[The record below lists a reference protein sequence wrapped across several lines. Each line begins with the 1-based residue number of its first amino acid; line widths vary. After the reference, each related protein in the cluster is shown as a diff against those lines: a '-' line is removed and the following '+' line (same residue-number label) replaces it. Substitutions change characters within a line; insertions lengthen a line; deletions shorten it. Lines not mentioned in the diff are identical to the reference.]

1 MTLIYTDPL
10 FARHQMP
17 PRHPEQSA
25 RMAAVLDALAAS
37 RFDGLERRTATP
49 ASYEAIARV
58 HPSSY
63 LDRITSC
70 IPETG
75 MIALDPDTH
84 MGPESWDAA
93 RLASGAAIAAVDAV
107 VGLEAPNAFVV
118 ARPPGHHAERTTA
131 MGFCLINHVA
141 VAARHAQ
148 AVHGLGRIAIV
159 DFDVHHGNG
168 TQDIFYDDPSVFY
181 GSTHQSPLYPG
192 TGAAGER
199 GAGNILNV
207 PVDAGT
213 DGAAYRP
220 RFRDTIVAAL
230 EDFRPEL
237 IILSA
242 GFDAHADDPLGGMGL
257 VEDDY
262 VWITHQ
268 MMDVAAQ
275 TAHGRLVS
283 VLEGGYDLSAL
294 GRSAAAH
301 VGALAGV

>member
-10 FARHQMP
+10 FARHQTP
-17 PRHPEQSA
+17 PRHPERSA
-25 RMAAVLDALAAS
+25 RMGAVLQALGDR
-37 RFDGLERRTATP
+37 RFDGLERRTAEP
-49 ASYEAIARV
+49 ASYEAIARC

-63 LDRITSC
+63 LERLTAS
-70 IPETG
+70 IPESG

-84 MGPESWDAA
+84 IGPESWRAA

-107 VGLEAPNAFVV
+107 VGLEAHNAFVV

-141 VAARHAQ
+141 IAARHAQ
-148 AVHGLGRIAIV
+148 AVHGIERVAIV

-168 TQDIFYDDPSVFY
+168 TQDIFWDDPSVLY
-181 GSTHQSPLYPG
+181 ASTHQSPLYPG
-192 TGAAGER
+192 TGSAAET
-199 GAGNILNV
+199 GAGNILNI
-207 PVDAGT
+207 PVAAGT
-213 DGAAYRP
+213 DGAQYRP
-220 RFRDTIVAAL
+220 LFEAVVEAVAA
-230 EDFRPEL
+230 FRPEL
-237 IILSA
+237 VILSA
-242 GFDAHADDPLGGMGL
+242 GFDAHADDPLGGMAL

-268 MMDVAAQ
+268 MMDLAAQ
-275 TAHGRLVS
+275 TAHGRVVS
-283 VLEGGYDLSAL
+283 VLEGGYDLGAL